1 MSPYAVQIAYLK
13 SLIIIL
19 ESMDQSQEEDINVSI
34 GMLNEIK
41 TNMGKLIKTLQEID

>member
-19 ESMDQSQEEDINVSI
+19 ESMESTEEDVNVSI
-34 GMLNEIK
+34 GIITDLRS
-41 TNMGKLIKTLQEID
+41 NMGKLIKTLQQID

>member
-19 ESMDQSQEEDINVSI
+19 ESMDESEEDVHVSI
-34 GMLNEIK
+34 GVLNEVK
-41 TNMGKLIKTLQEID
+41 TNMGKLIKTLQEIG

>member
-19 ESMDQSQEEDINVSI
+19 ESMDESNEDINVSI
-34 GMLNEIK
+34 GVLNEVRA
-41 TNMGKLIKTLQEID
+41 NMGKLITTLEMIG